1 MNKEMERRTIPAE
14 FRVEGDEA
22 PKIVGY
28 AAKFDSDS
36 EEMWGF
42 VERIAK
48 GAFTEALKSSDVRAL
63 FNHDPNIIL
72 GRNRAGTLKLFEDD
86 IGLRYEITPP
96 DTQTAKDIIESI
108 RRGDINQSSFA
119 FSMRGSGIQEWE
131 ERPDG
136 TTIRTIKRVA
146 ELFDVSPVT
155 YPAYTDTESGLRTAE
170 QVFKEYQAEKRKK
183 DNPEPDRA
191 PDFSLA
197 RARLDLLE
205 TEI

>member
-1 MNKEMERRTIPAE
+1 MSRDMERRTIPAE

-48 GAFTEALKSSDVRAL
+48 GAFAEALKSSDVRAL

-170 QVFKEYQAEKRKK
+170 QVFKEYQAEKREK
-183 DNPEPDRA
+183 DNPAPDRV
-191 PDFSLA
+191 PDFSFE
-197 RARLDLLE
+197 RARLGLLE
-205 TEI
+205 AEI

>member
-1 MNKEMERRTIPAE
+1 MSREMERRTIPAE

-63 FNHDPNIIL
+63 FNHNPDIIL
-72 GRNRAGTLKLFEDD
+72 GRNRSGTLKLFEDD

-96 DTQTAKDIIESI
+96 ATQTAKDIIESI
-108 RRGDINQSSFA
+108 RRGDISQSSFA
-119 FSMRGSGIQEWE
+119 FSLRGSGIQEWE

-155 YPAYTDTESGLRTAE
+155 YPAYTDTESGLRSAE
-170 QVFKEYQAEKRKK
+170 QVFKDYQAEKREK

-205 TEI
+205 ID